1 MYLYKYITIF
11 IKVYKNIFVVII
23 IVYKKN
29 GSGLTTTPVRVGA
42 LKTCMVGLALNIIE
56 DKDLLLIF

>member
-23 IVYKKN
+23 IVYKKT
-29 GSGLTTTPVRVGA
+29 GVA
-42 LKTCMVGLALNIIE
+42 
-56 DKDLLLIF
+56 